1 MKKAQSGL
9 NAAILVAIIAG
20 LIILYILFLP
30 DEEREALLENKT
42 VDRSSGDDKEK
53 IDGDV
58 LLREFPETLDEVDAI
73 DTKDIPNIFLFETTN
88 AKELERINPFII
100 RSGWFDKKAQTVDFE
115 VADLENTDNVI
126 LSFKAK
132 ENEGTL
138 TVKLNSQV
146 VFENDIDSETAPPI
160 SLKNSLLA
168 AQNTLEFSVS
178 SVGGKFWKTNEYSF
192 EDVRIIGDITDKSK
206 QESRNVFTLTSKE
219 LSNIEKANLRFVPY
233 CGNADQVGLLEIEI
247 NSRNIFS
254 AVPVCEDAYKQ
265 PIPIGML
272 DAGENRILFKTGK
285 GSYSVEQIMI
295 DFEEK
300 ETEEKFYFFEVN
312 QSQLDMIDDNEKEA
326 ILTIE
331 FVNDKENKRAD
342 ININDRFLTLDD
354 DERTF
359 TKNIDDYLE
368 EGNNFIEIRPRT
380 RLDIVELRIELEDT

>member
-1 MKKAQSGL
+1 MKKSQTGI
-9 NAAILVAIIAG
+9 NAAVLVAIIAG

-30 DEEREALLENKT
+30 SVEREELLEGEVKKSKAASEEEN
-42 VDRSSGDDKEK
+42 
-53 IDGDV
+53 I
-58 LLREFPETLDEVDAI
+58 LLKEFPGRLDI
-73 DTKDIPNIFLFETTN
+73 IKDIEDKTIPNIFLFETTN

-115 VADLENTDNVI
+115 LADLENTDNVI

-219 LSNIEKANLRFVPY
+219 LSNIEEANLRFVPY

-254 AVPVCEDAYKQ
+254 AVPVCDDAYKQ
-265 PIPIGML
+265 TIPIGIL
-272 DAGENRILFKTGK
+272 DVGENKIIFKTSK
-285 GSYSVEQIMI
+285 GSYSVEQTKIE
-295 DFEEK
+295 FKEK
-300 ETEEKFYFFEVN
+300 EVEKKVYYFETN
-312 QSQLDMIDDNEKEA
+312 QSQIDDIDDGDKDA
-326 ILTIE
+326 ILRLE
-331 FVNDKENKRAD
+331 FVDDKENKMAD
-342 ININDRFLTLDD
+342 ININDHFITLDD
-354 DERTF
+354 DEKVF
-359 TKNIDDYLE
+359 TRNINDIIE

-380 RLDIVELRIELEDT
+380 RLDIVELSIKLEDT